1 MRGGGG
7 DLYKAQ
13 KKRCFKGF
21 PNVKRLFEK
30 MCKIPY
36 LGYGEMKMTI
46 LLFQARPFETAQI
59 WPEETKEAGIEE
71 ATRTTTRKSWRT
83 RSEAGRVQ
91 GCEAVC
97 ESGPFEGEQ

>member
-1 MRGGGG
+1 
-7 DLYKAQ
+7 
-13 KKRCFKGF
+13 
-21 PNVKRLFEK
+21 

-36 LGYGEMKMTI
+36 FGDGEMKMTI